1 VSHISLDFETF
12 YSKKLKYGLKQLI
25 AEDYC
30 RHELFDCY
38 LLSAC
43 NGPIVWAGAPG
54 EFNWESVHGAVVV
67 SHNRYF
73 DNTVFNELQRRNL
86 IPAHVKPAAWHCTAN
101 LTSYLCNRRA
111 LAEAVLHLYKT
122 KVGKDY
128 RDIMDNAKFADL
140 TEAQRTQV
148 VDSGKVD
155 AYWAW
160 KLWEDYGS
168 QWPEHEQILSNIT
181 IDQGM
186 HGVQI
191 DTALLDSYILQTHDV
206 KHNTEKIIPW
216 LRDDESEDWD
226 DFNCKPTS
234 TKCIAEQCRRMGIP
248 CPPTKSEDEEGYEEW
263 ELQYAKQHPWI
274 KAVSA
279 WRSINKLYC
288 TFLTVKRRLR
298 SDGTMPFALKYFGAH
313 TGRWSGDAKINFQNM
328 RKKPMLVTIEGTMES
343 DDIRVQQALDH
354 KDEHGV
360 YPDWVKH
367 AIDFR
372 ALIIPRPG
380 KKMIACDLSQI
391 EPRVLAYIS
400 GNSRLLKLIQEGYG
414 VYEAFAVASMG
425 YTGPRFD
432 RNTKKTD
439 WYKMIKIQVLGLGY
453 GAGWEKFIAICAKE
467 GGIDITK
474 DDPEFEEIHD
484 LGAPGG
490 IRKIPG
496 WGKKSREIVKTF
508 REQNP
513 LVFSVEHNGLSP
525 RLDSKLRSSVGEDF
539 KVTLPSGRVIFYRDV
554 RLAVE
559 ITKDPV
565 SGRPIRKNKAT
576 ADVGGKRK
584 TFYGG
589 KLVENIVQATA
600 REVFAR
606 QLVEMHKRGW
616 WNLFSVHDEAVLEV
630 DLNVTAKDVEE
641 EMSKT
646 PDWLVGCPIAAE
658 GKELQHYEK

>member
-1 VSHISLDFETF
+1 MHISLDFETF

-30 RHELFDCY
+30 QHELFDCY

-43 NGPIVWAGAPG
+43 CGEKVWAGHPS
-54 EFNWESVHGAVVV
+54 EFNWECIHGAVVV

-73 DNTVFNELQRRNL
+73 DNTVFNELQKRGL
-86 IPAHVKPAAWHCTAN
+86 IPREFKPAEWHCTAN

-111 LAEAVLHLYKT
+111 LADAVQFLYKT

-128 RDIMDNAKFADL
+128 REIMDNAHFDDL
-140 TEAQRTQV
+140 TPEQKVQV
-148 VDSGKVD
+148 TDSGKVD
-155 AYWAW
+155 AYWSW
-160 KLWEDYGS
+160 KIWNDYKD
-168 QWPEHEQILSNIT
+168 QWPEHEKILSNIT

-191 DTALLDSYILQTHDV
+191 NTKLLDTYILQTHEA
-206 KHNTEKIIPW
+206 KHNTEAIIPW

-263 ELQYAKQHPWI
+263 EQLHGPKHPWI

-298 SDGTMPFALKYFGAH
+298 DDGTMPFALKYFGAH

-328 RKKPMLVTIEGTMES
+328 RKKPMFIRTDGLMA
-343 DDIRVQQALDH
+343 DDLQDAQAMGH
-354 KDEHGV
+354 KDKTGS
-360 YPDWVKH
+360 YPEWVKY

-372 ALIIPRPG
+372 SLITPRPG

-391 EPRVLAYIS
+391 EPRVLAYLS
-400 GNSRLLKLIQEGYG
+400 GNTKLLKLIQEGYG
-414 VYEAFAVASMG
+414 VYEAFAVASMN

-432 RNTKKTD
+432 RDTKKTD

-474 DDPEFEEIHD
+474 DDPEFEEVRD
-484 LGAPGG
+484 LSVPGG

-496 WGKKSREIVKTF
+496 YGKKSREIVKTF
-508 REQNP
+508 RAQSP
-513 LVFSVEHNGLSP
+513 LVFSYEEPLGLSP
-525 RLDSKLRSSVGEDF
+525 RLDAKIRSSVGEDF
-539 KVTLPSGRVIFYRDV
+539 KVTLPSGRVITYHDV

-559 ITKDPV
+559 FTKDPITGKPKRNHKV
-565 SGRPIRKNKAT
+565 T
-576 ADVGGKRK
+576 CEVGGKR
-584 TFYGG
+584 THYYGG

-600 REVFAR
+600 RDVFAHM
-606 QLVEMHKRGW
+606 LVEMYRRGW

-630 DLNVTAKDVEE
+630 DADVTAKDVEDM
-641 EMSKT
+641 MSKA
-646 PDWLVGCPIAAE
+646 PEWLAGCPVAAE
-658 GKELQHYEK
+658 GKELEHYEK